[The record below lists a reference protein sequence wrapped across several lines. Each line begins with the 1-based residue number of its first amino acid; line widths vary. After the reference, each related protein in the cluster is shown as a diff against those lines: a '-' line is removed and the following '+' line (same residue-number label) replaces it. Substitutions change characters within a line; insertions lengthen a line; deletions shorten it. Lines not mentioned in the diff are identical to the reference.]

1 MSGIGDGIR
10 ELYRKVGVTM
20 ADGDERREVAARL
33 RAQARTVSHDGGYLW
48 QRLEIAVNGWSL
60 GAVVD
65 ESYVFNNN
73 ILSRLADLRDPTCSM
88 DAIDTGEQADHECRE
103 HIMHC
108 SNCGAE
114 FGYVLYGEDGDVS
127 MDDKPKFCPEC
138 GKRVVDGDADGAR

>member
-1 MSGIGDGIR
+1 MTTSGS
-10 ELYRKVGVTM
+10 
-20 ADGDERREVAARL
+20 ERRAVSERL
-33 RAQARTVSHDGGYLW
+33 RAAAKTKSGSADYLW
-48 QRLEIAVNGWSL
+48 NRLEIAVNGWKFRD
-60 GAVVD
+60 VID
-65 ESYVFNNN
+65 ESYVFDNDV
-73 ILSRLADLRDPTCSM
+73 LSRLADLIDPTCSM

-108 SNCGAE
+108 SNCNAD